1 MYEAFKSKLISDFEQ
16 RRDIIVISEKRN
28 TTDSLFAI
36 RTGEDRIY
44 ARILSSFEQI
54 AMQNSEELIVDICR
68 KYGIACT
75 KLRQD
80 IADLILTI
88 NENPQKIV
96 IKSSTVS
103 MNSDY
108 MHRLS
113 LVAEN
118 SQDPII
124 VVFLLKDSIES
135 RKNIERFKSRLK
147 VPDKVQCIL
156 FEDLLEMV
164 FGYDEKEAFQKSMIN
179 FKEELHKAVGYQVT
193 ELCSPYNLEKLR
205 AQLLEE
211 IKAFPY
217 ESIKTKRFLEQ
228 KQKNDRAKVLNDY
241 SFGTIR
247 SMYINSERYRL
258 LLGSADF
265 AESFLTSE
273 WLYKKYVA
281 LDDLDNTFIIAGYLK
296 SIEQLLWD
304 IIFVIGKGRKI
315 RGIEIQE
322 ANTNE
327 IDKTLG
333 SLQYFI
339 SDWENDD
346 LYLDSLGNG
355 KRFVMRYLKNQISDW
370 RTQYRNGFFHKH
382 NLKDKGRIDAIREET
397 LFLYFLILGS
407 IKLSHE
413 QIDNISP

>member
-1 MYEAFKSKLISDFEQ
+1 MYEAFKSKLIADFEQ
-16 RRDIIVISEKRN
+16 RRDIIVVSEKRR
-28 TTDSLFAI
+28 TSDLLFGI
-36 RTGEDRIY
+36 RTGEDKIY
-44 ARILSSFEQI
+44 ARVLNSFEQI
-54 AMQNSEELIVDICR
+54 AMQNAEELIVDICR
-68 KYGIACT
+68 KYGIAYM
-75 KLRQD
+75 KSKFELFD
-80 IADLILTI
+80 IMIVLNGRIH
-88 NENPQKIV
+88 KIV
-96 IKSSTVS
+96 VKSSTVS

-113 LVAEN
+113 LEVEN
-118 SQDPII
+118 SEEPFI

-135 RKNIERFKSRLK
+135 RKDVERFRLRLK
-147 VPDKVQCIL
+147 NPEKVQCIL
-156 FEDLLEMV
+156 FEDLLEMA
-164 FGYDEKEAFQKSMIN
+164 FGCDEKEAFQKSMIN
-179 FKEELHKAVGYQVT
+179 FKEELHKVVGYQVT
-193 ELCSPYNLEKLR
+193 ELCSPYNLGKLK

-211 IKAFPY
+211 IKAFSY

-228 KQKNDRAKVLNDY
+228 KQKNDETKELNDY
-241 SFGTIR
+241 SFGTIK
-247 SMYINSERYRL
+247 SMYINSERYKL

-315 RGIEIQE
+315 RGIEIKE
-322 ANTNE
+322 SNTNE

-333 SLQYFI
+333 ALQYFI
-339 SDWENDD
+339 SAWENDD
-346 LYLDSLGNG
+346 LYLDALGNS
-355 KRFVMRYLKNQISDW
+355 KHFVMKYLKNQISDW
-370 RTQYRNGFFHKH
+370 RIQYRNGFFHKH

-407 IKLSHE
+407 VKLSQD
-413 QIDNISP
+413 QIDMISP